1 MKSKKPKKFLLMYA
15 DTSLV
20 QSRDAQTNFFYKKV
34 AERYAAKMNERN
46 TASQAD
52 FDHDNLKIVVIE
64 QADYIARGYDKQM
77 RTVRCFMTGKEFQ
90 ENINTPYT
98 ASARSETYWST

>member
-1 MKSKKPKKFLLMYA
+1 MYA

-46 TASQAD
+46 TASQYD

>member
-20 QSRDAQTNFFYKKV
+20 QSRYAQTNFFYKKV
-34 AERYAAKMNERN
+34 AERYAAKLNERN
-46 TASQAD
+46 GASQAD
-52 FDHDNLKIVVIE
+52 FDPNLKIVVIE

>member
-1 MKSKKPKKFLLMYA
+1 MYA

-20 QSRDAQTNFFYKKV
+20 QSHYAQTNFFYKKV
-34 AERYAAKMNERN
+34 AERYAAKLNERN
-46 TASQAD
+46 GASQAD
-52 FDHDNLKIVVIE
+52 FDPNLKIVVIE

>member
-20 QSRDAQTNFFYKKV
+20 QSRYAQTNFFYKKV
-34 AERYAAKMNERN
+34 AERYAAKMNKRN
-46 TASQAD
+46 GASQAD
-52 FDHDNLKIVVIE
+52 FDPNLKIVVIE